1 MPDGFLSLTKIYY
14 CIPKNFERI
23 ELPFTEAIQQ
33 KFYKPSTT
41 TKNGSPV
48 STKESAVK
56 QLAYWKQ
63 TLTEPQINAILN
75 VVQQFGITLYNAEI
89 YPTVEF

>member
-1 MPDGFLSLTKIYY
+1 MGFYHLRKFIIVSRKI
-14 CIPKNFERI
+14 FERI